1 MVNQL
6 LSKIDGVEQ
15 LNNILIIGMTN
26 RKDMIDDALLRPGR
40 LEVQLEISLPDE
52 LGRVHI
58 LEIHTCKM
66 KEFDKLHRDVNLPEL
81 AKLTKNFSGAELE
94 GLVRAA
100 QSNAMNRPI
109 KASSKV
115 EIDMKAVEELKVTRA
130 DFMHAL
136 ANDCKAAFG
145 VSAEEFELYIRNGIL
160 QWSPQ
165 IKEVLEEGD
174 LRINQTRVSEM
185 TPLVTI
191 LLEGLPNTGKTALA
205 AKIAMNSNFPFLK
218 FCSPQTM
225 IGYSEV
231 SKGEAIK
238 KVNIQKYYILIFIY
252 IKSGS
257 AILINLIRTFYSNY
271 DYEGFEIYRFFF

>member
-1 MVNQL
+1 MSKFQQLGPNSGLHIIIFDEIDAICKQRGTASGSTGVGDTVVNQL
-6 LSKIDGVEQ
+6 LSKIDGVDQ

-26 RKDMIDDALLRPGR
+26 RKDMIDEALLRPGR

-52 LGRVHI
+52 EGRVHI
-58 LEIHTCKM
+58 LEIHTSKM
-66 KEFDKLHRDVNLPEL
+66 KEFDKMEKDVDLKEL
-81 AKLTKNFSGAELE
+81 AALTKNFSGAELE

-109 KASSKV
+109 KAASKV
-115 EIDMKAVEELKVTRA
+115 QIDMDAVEKLKVTRA

-145 VSAEEFELYIRNGIL
+145 VSAEEFELYIRNGIIL
-160 QWSPQ
+160 WSQQ
-165 IKEVLEEGD
+165 IKDVLDEGQ
-174 LRINQTRVSEM
+174 LRINQTIKSEM

-191 LLEGLPNTGKTALA
+191 LLEGKPNTGKTALA
-205 AKIAMNSNFPFLK
+205 AKIAMNSGFPFLK

-225 IGYSEV
+225 ISYSEV

-238 KVNIQKYYILIFIY
+238 KVC
-252 IKSGS
+252 
-257 AILINLIRTFYSNY
+257 
-271 DYEGFEIYRFFF
+271 